1 MGKIIL
7 ITGGA
12 SSGKSEFAEKICEQ
26 LEKPLNFKDRLSKK
40 DNICCDIR
48 NNYSYGEYIDDR
60 LLKANRSNVV
70 YIATGIPFDEELKS
84 KKEKHV
90 KRRKNKGWDTIEEYE
105 NLDKLFYSKKFDYEI
120 VLIDCITMMISNL
133 MFQDDVNFD
142 AGNTENRNEKRKEI
156 LTEVEKFTKSIKSKK
171 SDFILVTN
179 EIGMG
184 VLPSNKLS
192 RFFNEVAGEI
202 NQILAEISDDV
213 YLVVSGIPMKI
224 K

>member
-26 LEKPLNFKDRLSKK
+26 IEKHLNFKDRFSKM
-40 DNICCDIR
+40 DNICCNIR
-48 NNYSYGEYIDDR
+48 NNYSYGEHIDEK
-60 LLKANRSNVV
+60 LLKTNKSNVV

-90 KRRKNKGWDTIEEYE
+90 ERRKNKGWDTIEEYK
-105 NLDKLFYSKKFDYEI
+105 NLDRLFYSKKFDYEI
-120 VLIDCITMMISNL
+120 VLIDCITMIVSNL

-142 AGNTENRNEKRKEI
+142 ASSTENRNEKRKKI
-156 LTEVEKFTKSIKSKK
+156 LTEVEKFIESIKSKK

-192 RFFNEVAGEI
+192 RFFNEVSGEV
-202 NQILAEISDDV
+202 NQILAEVSDDV
-213 YLVVSGIPMKI
+213 YFVVSGIPMKI